1 MARILVVDDSEVMRK
16 NLKHILIEGGHKVV
30 GEASNGNEAVALN
43 DELKPDLITMDLSM
57 PGLDGITLVKIIM
70 NKYPESKIIV
80 ITALSQKSL
89 IYEAIKNGAKH
100 YIMKPI
106 DKLKVLGTI
115 NDTLNAQS

>member
-1 MARILVVDDSEVMRK
+1 MAKILVVDDSEVMRR
-16 NLKHILIEGGHKVV
+16 NLKHILIEGGHTVV
-30 GEASNGNEAVALN
+30 GEASNGNEAVEMN
-43 DELKPDLITMDLSM
+43 EELVPDLITMDLSM

-70 NKYPESKIIV
+70 NKYPDSKIIV

-106 DKLKVLGTI
+106 DKSKVLNTI
-115 NDTLNAQS
+115 NDTLNA

>member
-16 NLKHILIEGGHKVV
+16 NLKHILIEGGHTVV

-115 NDTLNAQS
+115 NDTLNAQN